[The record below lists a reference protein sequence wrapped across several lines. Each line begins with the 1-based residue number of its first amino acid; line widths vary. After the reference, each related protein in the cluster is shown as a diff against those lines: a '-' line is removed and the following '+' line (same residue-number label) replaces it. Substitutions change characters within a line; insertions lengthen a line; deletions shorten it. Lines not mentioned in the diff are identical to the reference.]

1 MYSKKKILVKK
12 VFFSSRYSSE
22 DVNYRFEDPGKSSS
36 PNVLD
41 YFASCPKKMENI
53 LFQKQ
58 LSFRKMFFWTCG
70 K

>member
-1 MYSKKKILVKK
+1 MSSKKIFSREKNL
-12 VFFSSRYSSE
+12 FFIKMFLWTRKLQIW
-22 DVNYRFEDPGKSSS
+22 RPAKSSS

-41 YFASCPKKMENI
+41 YFAPCPKKMENI

-58 LSFRKMFFWTCG
+58 LSFRKMFLWTYG